1 MELDVKW
8 MDDKDVVQGEP
19 DMITKSSQLRFATF
33 VSYFVQKSIWPPWL
47 INLID
52 FQFQLKITAKQ
63 FCLYI

>member
-33 VSYFVQKSIWPPWL
+33 VSYFVQKSI
-47 INLID
+47 
-52 FQFQLKITAKQ
+52 
-63 FCLYI
+63 